1 MNVQA
6 KYYFKPQTED
16 KMQVRCTYCSH
27 SFNLSRDYMQ
37 GVVANAGKK
46 TTEAVDC
53 TKCRK
58 TIKVQ
63 ISQMRRY
70 VPTQQSSGGGG
81 GSGNQKGS

>member
-1 MNVQA
+1 
-6 KYYFKPQTED
+6 
-16 KMQVRCTYCSH
+16 MQVRCTYCSH
-27 SFNLSRDYMQ
+27 SFNLGRDYMQ

-46 TTEAVDC
+46 TTEAVAC
-53 TKCRK
+53 PKCRK

-81 GSGNQKGS
+81 GGNQKGS